1 MLDNHFFQSCPSFAL
16 CHAEASFLSSLKIY
30 TDTCLAFAFIF
41 VFSSSSAVK
50 SISLKGL
57 LKKSSRIYCFHIE
70 SVAGNSLISC
80 SNTDWFFLL
89 LLKAIEYHCPLFFSA
104 HLPANLQE
112 PAKSPLLFSALS
124 QFSSTFASSSLTRN
138 KGRADTEFFLQAFIL
153 TFKPHVGCLKFMC

>member
-57 LKKSSRIYCFHIE
+57 LKKSSRIYCFHIG

-89 LLKAIEYHCPLFFSA
+89 LLKATEYHCPLFFSA

-153 TFKPHVGCLKFMC
+153 TFKLHVGCLKFMC